1 MNDIF
6 WDQHFGHGLDFAA
19 IAAVALWEKKM
30 RYAEQVTPAFSV
42 RDSEAVLTVVWDL
55 HFTSSTS
62 RMLPQCLA
70 LCFFCCHTLL
80 GAWRPWPLE
89 RILLSRHG
97 FVGVAVLIRR
107 AAVRS
112 RHTCCPVETSSLN
125 LKLYC
130 TRLQGR
136 LVPSSTPVENRLPM
150 CSFATLL
157 NDRWPFRT
165 SCPRAA
171 ARCSQILFNSR
182 PVRSGASN
190 SGQFVHR
197 T

>member
-1 MNDIF
+1 
-6 WDQHFGHGLDFAA
+6 
-19 IAAVALWEKKM
+19 M
-30 RYAEQVTPAFSV
+30 RYAEHVTPALSV
-42 RDSEAVLTVVWDL
+42 RDSEALLTVVWTC
-55 HFTSSTS
+55 TSHQERRACFRNAS
-62 RMLPQCLA
+62 RWVSFA
-70 LCFFCCHTLL
+70 ATLF
-80 GAWRPWPLE
+80 GAWRPCPLE

-107 AAVRS
+107 AAGRS
-112 RHTCCPVETSSLN
+112 RHTCCPVEASSLN

-130 TRLQGR
+130 TRMQER

-157 NDRWPFRT
+157 NERWPFRT